1 MKYDT
6 LRNVKFMEKKKKKM
20 KVRGIALYL
29 CAFTVENRR
38 EREKEIHRAI
48 INLRKQ
54 VLILHGTIARCLLT
68 GCKIALL
75 CFSNEKRERERE
87 KREEEA
93 TFEIQLDHV
102 LLLGPPTMVSM
113 P

>member
-1 MKYDT
+1 
-6 LRNVKFMEKKKKKM
+6 M

-75 CFSNEKRERERE
+75 CFSNEKRE
-87 KREEEA
+87 EEA

>member
-1 MKYDT
+1 MP
-6 LRNVKFMEKKKKKM
+6 
-20 KVRGIALYL
+20 
-29 CAFTVENRR
+29 
-38 EREKEIHRAI
+38 
-48 INLRKQ
+48 
-54 VLILHGTIARCLLT
+54 LT

-75 CFSNEKRERERE
+75 CFSNEKRERERERERE